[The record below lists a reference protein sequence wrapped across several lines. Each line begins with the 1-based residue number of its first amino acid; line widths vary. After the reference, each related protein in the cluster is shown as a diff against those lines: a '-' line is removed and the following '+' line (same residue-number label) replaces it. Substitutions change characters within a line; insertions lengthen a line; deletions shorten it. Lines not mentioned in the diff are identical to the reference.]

1 MPRKGKTPGKI
12 PRRRAPAYRERE
24 KKLFT
29 ASMIQASFGVPRSV
43 IERFFPEP
51 LYSRPSRKGG
61 APVRL
66 WTRDQVD
73 RGLAHPKVA
82 AALER
87 RATAAQQQAVAKAQI
102 REYLISFYIEKLRR
116 QAEQMS
122 RRFVLHIGPTNSGK
136 TYQAIQALEQASSGV
151 YLGPLRLLALE
162 MYDRLNRD
170 GTPCSLLTGEESIPE
185 EGAAHTAS
193 TIELADY
200 TRHYDVAVI
209 DEAQMVTD
217 PFRGDKWFHALYC
230 LNADEIHV
238 CLAPEAR
245 DLVSRMLE
253 SFSAPYT
260 VVEHRR
266 LAPLSWAGPFR
277 RIQDAQDGDALI
289 VFSRRAVLAVSAELE
304 SYGIHASVIYGALPP
319 VSRREEVRRFASGE
333 TTVVVATD
341 AIGMGISLPIRRI
354 IFCETSKFDGRSRR
368 ALTSGEIKQIAG
380 RAGRYGIYPE
390 GFVLTMA
397 EEWRIRD
404 GISCEEKQKK
414 KLTIP
419 FPEETLSSS
428 YPLDQLMAEWN
439 RLPKND
445 AFARV
450 DMSDALLLYS
460 YIKPYAKQADRRLL
474 FRLLT
479 CPVDVK
485 DEHLILYWLACCKC
499 ILSNRPL
506 PEPPSPAGTLED
518 CESRYKELDIRH
530 QLLRRIGIEE
540 DRMDEKLELCKAIN
554 RFLKEH
560 KDEYLRRC
568 SQCGRRLPAT
578 HPFGICDQCFG
589 QGGRFFPPKTNQQG
603 F

>member
-1 MPRKGKTPGKI
+1 MPRKGKQ
-12 PRRRAPAYRERE
+12 PRRRAQARQEQA
-24 KKLFT
+24 KLFT
-29 ASMIQASFGVPRSV
+29 ASMIRASFGVPRSV

-51 LYSRPSRKGG
+51 LYTRPSRRGG

-87 RATAAQQQAVAKAQI
+87 RASAAQQLEAARAQI
-102 REYLISFYIEKLRR
+102 RDYLISFDIEKLRR
-116 QAEQMS
+116 QAETMS

-136 TYQAIQALEQASSGV
+136 TYQAIQALEQAESGV

-200 TRHYDVAVI
+200 TRRYGVAVI

-217 PFRGDKWFHALYC
+217 PFRGDKWFHAIYC
-230 LNADEIHV
+230 LDAAEIHI

-245 DLVSRMLE
+245 DLVVRMLE

-260 VVEHRR
+260 IVAHER
-266 LAPLSWAGPFR
+266 LAPLSYAGSFR
-277 RIQDAQDGDALI
+277 KITDAQSGDALI

-304 SYGIHASVIYGALPP
+304 SAGIHASVIYGALPP
-319 VSRREEVRRFASGE
+319 VSRREEVRRFAAGE

-390 GFVLTMA
+390 GYVLTMA

-404 GISCEEKQKK
+404 AITCAEKQKK

-419 FPEETLSSS
+419 FPEETLSSP
-428 YPLDQLMAEWN
+428 YPLDRLMEEWN
-439 RLPKND
+439 RLPKNE

-460 YIKPYAKQADRRLL
+460 YIKPFAKKADRKLL
-474 FRLLT
+474 FRLVT
-479 CPVDVK
+479 CPVDTK
-485 DEHLILYWLACCKC
+485 DEHLNLYWLACCKS

-540 DRMDEKLELCKAIN
+540 DRMDEKLELCRAIN

-568 SQCGRRLPAT
+568 RQCGRKLPAT
-578 HPFGICDQCFG
+578 HPFGVCDRCF
-589 QGGRFFPPKTNQQG
+589 RRIAR
-603 F
+603 

>member
-1 MPRKGKTPGKI
+1 MPRKGNP
-12 PRRRAPAYRERE
+12 PRRRSGPAHRERE
-24 KKLFT
+24 KLFT

-43 IERFFPEP
+43 IDRFFPEP
-51 LYSRPSRKGG
+51 IYTRPSRRNG

-82 AALER
+82 AALAR
-87 RATAAQQQAVAKAQI
+87 RGSAAQQQAAAKAQV
-102 REYLISFYIEKLRR
+102 REYLISFDIEKLRR
-116 QAEQMS
+116 QAEGMC
-122 RRFVLHIGPTNSGK
+122 RRFVLHVGPTNSGK
-136 TYQAIQALEQASSGV
+136 TYQAIRALEKAASGV

-170 GTPCSLLTGEESIPE
+170 GTPCNLLTGEESIPE

-193 TIELADY
+193 TIELACY
-200 TRHYDVAVI
+200 TAHYEVAVI

-217 PFRGDKWFHALYC
+217 PFRGDKWFHAIYC
-230 LNADEIHV
+230 LNADEIHI

-245 DLVSRMLE
+245 ELIVRMLE

-260 VVEHRR
+260 VVEHKR
-266 LAPLSWAGPFR
+266 LAPLSYAGLFR
-277 RIQDAQDGDALI
+277 KIPDAQSGDALI

-304 SYGIHASVIYGALPP
+304 ANGLHASVIYGALPP
-319 VSRREEVRRFASGE
+319 VSRREEVRRFSEGE

-354 IFCETSKFDGRSRR
+354 IFCETSKFDGKSRR

-390 GFVLTMA
+390 GYVLTMA

-404 GISCEEKQKK
+404 AISCEEKQKK

-419 FPEETLSSS
+419 FPEETLASP

-450 DMSDALLLYS
+450 DMSDPLLLYS
-460 YIKPYAKQADRRLL
+460 YIKPCAKKADRRLL
-474 FRLLT
+474 FQLLT

-485 DEHLILYWLACCKC
+485 DEHLILYWLSCCKS
-499 ILSNRPL
+499 ILTNRPL
-506 PEPPSPAGTLED
+506 PEPPSPTGTLED

-530 QLLRRIGIEE
+530 QLLRRIGVEE

-568 SQCGRRLPAT
+568 RQCGRRLPAT
-578 HPFGICDQCFG
+578 HPFGVCDQCF
-589 QGGRFFPPKTNQQG
+589 RKSMWR
-603 F
+603 

>member
-1 MPRKGKTPGKI
+1 MPRKGKQ
-12 PRRRAPAYRERE
+12 PRRRGPAQRERTR
-24 KKLFT
+24 LFT

-51 LYSRPSRKGG
+51 LYTRPSRKGG
-61 APVRL
+61 ASVRL

-87 RATAAQQQAVAKAQI
+87 RASAAQLREAAKAQV
-102 REYLISFYIEKLRR
+102 REYLLSFDIEKLRR
-116 QAEQMS
+116 QAETMS

-136 TYQAIQALEQASSGV
+136 TYQAIQALERAESGV

-170 GTPCSLLTGEESIPE
+170 GVPCSLLTGEESIPE

-200 TRHYDVAVI
+200 TRRYGVAVI

-217 PFRGDKWFHALYC
+217 PFRGDKWFHAIYC
-230 LNADEIHV
+230 LDAEEIHI

-245 DLVSRMLE
+245 DLVVRMLE

-260 VVEHRR
+260 VVTHER
-266 LAPLSWAGPFR
+266 LAPLSYAGLFR
-277 RIQDAQDGDALI
+277 KITDAQPGDALI
-289 VFSRRAVLAVSAELE
+289 VFSRKAVLAVSAELE
-304 SYGIHASVIYGALPP
+304 SAGIHASVIYGALPP
-319 VSRREEVRRFASGE
+319 VSRREEVRRFAAGE

-354 IFCETSKFDGRSRR
+354 IFCETNKFDGRDRR

-390 GFVLTMA
+390 GYVLTMA
-397 EEWRIRD
+397 EEWRVRD
-404 GISCEEKQKK
+404 AITCAEKQKK

-419 FPEETLSSS
+419 FPEETLSSP
-428 YPLDQLMAEWN
+428 YPLDQLMTEWN

-445 AFARV
+445 VFARV

-460 YIKPYAKQADRRLL
+460 YIKPFAKKADRQLL

-479 CPVDVK
+479 CPVDTK
-485 DEHLILYWLACCKC
+485 DEHLNLYWLACCKS

-506 PEPPSPAGTLED
+506 PEPPSPTGTLED

-554 RFLKEH
+554 QFLKEH

-568 SQCGRRLPAT
+568 RVCGRKLPAT
-578 HPFGICDQCFG
+578 HPFGVCDRCF
-589 QGGRFFPPKTNQQG
+589 RKS
-603 F
+603 